1 MKVTLEIPDELLRQ
15 AKALAAEHRQSLKD
29 FVEGAVRDKLLVT
42 SQVVDADGPEQW
54 LQGFG
59 KLKHLHTET
68 IRIQSIIDQ
77 EFETL

>member
-1 MKVTLEIPDELLRQ
+1 MKVTLEIPDQVLRK

-29 FVEGAVRDKLLVT
+29 FVEGAVRDKLLV
-42 SQVVDADGPEQW
+42 SNHVVDADGPQQW

-59 KLKHLHTET
+59 KLKHLHAET
-68 IRIQSIIDQ
+68 VRIQSIIDQ